1 MNLDWDVHKMYDP
14 VNNIQYRTRDI
25 IWLKRMY
32 FPATKVGGLARRY
45 PNLIEGFDDE
55 YEDAEQVEPVIKD
68 PGRQRKIK
76 RPGTTSP
83 ESLGD
88 DESGDDNLPAE
99 VDPLSEFVPRK
110 FAEEEADSTDDDDDE
125 ESITSDISD
134 NESSSGETDDDEDV
148 DDDDGVEDDEHQ
160 DVEADDDTVV
170 RKTRSSRTVKKVV
183 RFNPET
189 RFSAFAIEYGA
200 IPAERRF
207 RQRMKEVGYVEVAVL
222 RLDMPCCE
230 SV

>member
-1 MNLDWDVHKMYDP
+1 MNSDWDVYKMYDP
-14 VNNIQYRTRDI
+14 VNNIQYRTCDI

-45 PNLIEGFDDE
+45 PNLIEGINDE

-68 PGRQRKIK
+68 PGRRRKIK

-110 FAEEEADSTDDDDDE
+110 FASEMAISTDDDDDDDDDSDSDSDSD
-125 ESITSDISD
+125 ESIESDISD
-134 NESSSGETDDDEDV
+134 DAN
-148 DDDDGVEDDEHQ
+148 
-160 DVEADDDTVV
+160 
-170 RKTRSSRTVKKVV
+170 
-183 RFNPET
+183 F
-189 RFSAFAIEYGA
+189 
-200 IPAERRF
+200 
-207 RQRMKEVGYVEVAVL
+207 
-222 RLDMPCCE
+222 
-230 SV
+230 